1 MPYKDSTA
9 LKAWREKNREKIRA
23 KDRRGQTQFWKNHE
37 RPKASPFDLV
47 ENRRRIKALKILG
60 IHLVFAKI
68 PTLVQNASACID
80 CGNKKRFVV
89 LDTVTVKLPRIILK
103 LPYERLD
110 EKGDSEQKIANFK
123 TKHCEHYQFDDSE
136 IARRFT
142 HDFKPQCY
150 CDFSQKRRITFD
162 AFLMEAAF
170 CYDCLQLH
178 FEDYN
183 FQLCQRC
190 VPKLLKSVERRKAG
204 VLRPRFRSPYETGVS
219 EEMDASLETSYC
231 KMCLSD
237 IAGVALKMKV
247 EELEPEREAYNFL
260 DARSALEKT
269 AFLDDLTLTPEQIVR
284 ALEGVDLR
292 PIPKVAQL
300 ERESEPVENWT

>member
-1 MPYKDSTA
+1 MPYKDPTA
-9 LKAWREKNREKIRA
+9 LKAWRERNREKIRA
-23 KDRRGQTQFWKNHE
+23 KDRRAQTQFWKNRE
-37 RPKASPFDLV
+37 RPKVSPFDLV

-68 PTLVQNASACID
+68 PTLVQNANACID
-80 CGNKKRFVV
+80 CGNEKRFVV
-89 LDTVTVKLPRIILK
+89 LDTVTVKLPRIVLK

-150 CDFSQKRRITFD
+150 CEFSQKRRITFD
-162 AFLMEAAF
+162 AFLMEVAF

-190 VPKLLKSVERRKAG
+190 VPMLLKSVERRKKAG
-204 VLRPRFRSPYETGVS
+204 VLRPRFRSVYEAGALK
-219 EEMDASLETSYC
+219 EMDASSYC

-237 IAGVALKMKV
+237 IPDVAREMKI
-247 EELEPEREAYNFL
+247 EELGPEREAYRFL
-260 DARSALEKT
+260 DARSALEKM

-284 ALEGVDLR
+284 ALDGVDLR
-292 PIPKVAQL
+292 PIPKLAQVL
-300 ERESEPVENWT
+300 QRESEPQASMEN

>member
-1 MPYKDSTA
+1 VPFKDATA
-9 LKAWREKNREKIRA
+9 LKAWREKNRLKIRE
-23 KDRRGQTQFWKNHE
+23 QTNARQKKFWSKRQ
-37 RPKASPFDLV
+37 RPKSSPFDLV
-47 ENRRRIKALKILG
+47 ENRRRIKALKVLG

-68 PTLVQNASACID
+68 PTLVQNANACID
-80 CGNKKRFVV
+80 CGNEKRFVV
-89 LDTVTVKLPRIILK
+89 LDTVTVKLPRIVLK

-204 VLRPRFRSPYETGVS
+204 VLRPRFRSVYEAGAL
-219 EEMDASLETSYC
+219 EEIDASSYC

-237 IAGVALKMKV
+237 IADVAREIKI
-247 EELEPEREAYNFL
+247 EELGPEREAYRFL
-260 DARSALEKT
+260 DARSALEKL

-292 PIPKVAQL
+292 PIPKLAQVL
-300 ERESEPVENWT
+300 QRESEPQASMEN